1 VNEDKTIPYD
11 AQQIAEEI
19 ESGDRQSTKVN
30 TDKDY
35 EKAQEYATSSPDPEN
50 NSDPQELKAAGNPD
64 KFRDMAQEVTKSKNS

>member
-1 VNEDKTIPYD
+1 VNEDKSIPYD

-35 EKAQEYATSSPDPEN
+35 EKAQEYATSSPDSEN
-50 NSDPQELKAAGNPD
+50 NSDPQELKASGNP
-64 KFRDMAQEVTKSKNS
+64 KQFREMAREVTNSENS